1 MIRVIAIDDHPLIL
15 KMVSEEIDR
24 AGDMQIVGT
33 DSHGSKLHTLV
44 REASPDVVI
53 LDLSMSNGIFEPVS
67 AVQQLLQEHPEIKVL
82 ILTGNDSPA
91 YIRDLIEGGAMGYVF
106 KFEDLSLELPKAV
119 RTIFSGQRFYS
130 PAVTNILLSESKQP
144 GLEFSERE
152 LQILRLVAEGL
163 QSEQIA
169 EIAGVSGKYV
179 RTVLSGVYDKLGL
192 RGEVN
197 QRVAAVN
204 KARELGLLPNKSP

>member
-33 DSHGSKLHTLV
+33 ASHGTKLPTLV
-44 REASPDVVI
+44 REVSPDVVI

-67 AVQQLLQEHPEIKVL
+67 AVQQLLQEHPAIKVL

-91 YIRDLIEGGAMGYVF
+91 YIRDLIEAGAMGYVF

-144 GLEFSERE
+144 GIEFSDRE
-152 LQILRLVAEGL
+152 LQVLRLMAEGL
-163 QSEQIA
+163 QNEQIA
-169 EIAGVSGKYV
+169 EIVGVTGKYV
-179 RTVLSGVYDKLGL
+179 RTVLSVVYDKLGL

-204 KARELGLLPNKSP
+204 KARELGLLPNK